1 MVCQRCITAVKNTIA
16 AQGIPVMNVQLGEA
30 EVENEL
36 TSAQKEELR
45 TRLAALGFELF
56 DDRKARLIEQIK
68 TAIIHLVHHSDD
80 EKLKVNLSDHLAE
93 VTGRDYNSLSSLFSD
108 VEGLTI
114 ERFVILQRIER
125 VKELLV
131 YDELSLSEIA
141 FKLGYSSV
149 AHLSAQFKKI
159 TGLTPTHYRQI
170 RDQKRKP
177 LDDVH

>member
-1 MVCQRCITAVKNTIA
+1 
-16 AQGIPVMNVQLGEA
+16 MNVQLGEA
-30 EVENEL
+30 EVEKEP
-36 TSAQKEELR
+36 TSAEKEELR

-141 FKLGYSSV
+141 YKLGYSSV